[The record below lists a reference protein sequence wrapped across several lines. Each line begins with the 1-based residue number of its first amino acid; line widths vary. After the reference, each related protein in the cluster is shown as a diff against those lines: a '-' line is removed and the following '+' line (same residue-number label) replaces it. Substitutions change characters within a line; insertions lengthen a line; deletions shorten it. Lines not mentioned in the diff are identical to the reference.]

1 VIQNAVDVARQAI
14 TDCSEDERII
24 LRRYILRLAP
34 HDLERQWGVSADV
47 ILDAIEK
54 SSDLTKRG
62 FRGILAESIFESDV
76 VPTLPGGWAAVKI
89 DRNEDL
95 PYDTLLRSPDSEVRV
110 QVKLQRSVKGRP
122 MLFHPKHYAEGSLYV
137 VEVQKTRTG
146 RKTVDVKL
154 PRSDLKIKIEQKVTT
169 DTRPYRFG
177 QFDILAVSMHPS
189 TNDWQ
194 SFRYTLGD
202 WLLPRSDDPSKI
214 AVLQPVSSLPNDVWT
229 DRLETCIEWLA
240 SGKKMRVLQELK
252 HVRVRKAE

>member
-1 VIQNAVDVARQAI
+1 
-14 TDCSEDERII
+14 
-24 LRRYILRLAP
+24 
-34 HDLERQWGVSADV
+34 
-47 ILDAIEK
+47 
-54 SSDLTKRG
+54 
-62 FRGILAESIFESDV
+62 
-76 VPTLPGGWAAVKI
+76 
-89 DRNEDL
+89 
-95 PYDTLLRSPDSEVRV
+95 
-110 QVKLQRSVKGRP
+110 

-146 RKTVDVKL
+146 RKTVDAKL
-154 PRSDLKIKIEQKVTT
+154 PDSDLKIKIEQKVTT

-202 WLLPRSDDPSKI
+202 WLLPRSEDPSKI

-252 HVRVRKAE
+252 HVRVRKAK

>member
-95 PYDTLLRSPDSEVRV
+95 PYDAIE
-110 QVKLQRSVKGRP
+110 
-122 MLFHPKHYAEGSLYV
+122 E
-137 VEVQKTRTG
+137 
-146 RKTVDVKL
+146 
-154 PRSDLKIKIEQKVTT
+154 PR
-169 DTRPYRFG
+169 
-177 QFDILAVSMHPS
+177 
-189 TNDWQ
+189 
-194 SFRYTLGD
+194 
-202 WLLPRSDDPSKI
+202 
-214 AVLQPVSSLPNDVWT
+214 
-229 DRLETCIEWLA
+229 
-240 SGKKMRVLQELK
+240 
-252 HVRVRKAE
+252 